1 MTSKFFILKTQSESS
16 EFLGWCD
23 TKLEAIEKR
32 EIIAKKW
39 IDKERELPE
48 NKDFKFYICREGDLI
63 DIYKQSK
70 GSVFNG
76 FMTKVSSFSI
86 FDCEKIIL

>member
-1 MTSKFFILKTQSESS
+1 MTSKFFILKTQSELTD
-16 EFLGWCD
+16 FLGWVD
-23 TKLEAIEKR
+23 TKQEAIEKR

-48 NKDFKFYICREGDLI
+48 NKEFKFYICREGDLI

-70 GSVFNG
+70 GTVFNG
-76 FMTKVSSFSI
+76 FMSKVASFSI
-86 FDCEKIIL
+86 FNCEKIIL